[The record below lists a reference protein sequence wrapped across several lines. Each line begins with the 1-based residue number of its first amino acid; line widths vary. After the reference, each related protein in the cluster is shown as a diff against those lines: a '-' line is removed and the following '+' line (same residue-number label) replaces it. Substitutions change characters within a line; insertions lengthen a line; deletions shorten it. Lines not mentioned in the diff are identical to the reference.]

1 MHTYTHTQ
9 SVNVQV
15 QFSPRLD
22 LAEIREEALRL
33 SREELVRQA
42 EEAARLEKER
52 LELEQQL
59 AAVSQDSATRQLH
72 AQGIINLFVGY

>member
-1 MHTYTHTQ
+1 M
-9 SVNVQV
+9 NVRV

-22 LAEIREEALRL
+22 PADIREEALRL

-59 AAVSQDSATRQLH
+59 AAVRPQCCCMLRASTNSNHL
-72 AQGIINLFVGY
+72 